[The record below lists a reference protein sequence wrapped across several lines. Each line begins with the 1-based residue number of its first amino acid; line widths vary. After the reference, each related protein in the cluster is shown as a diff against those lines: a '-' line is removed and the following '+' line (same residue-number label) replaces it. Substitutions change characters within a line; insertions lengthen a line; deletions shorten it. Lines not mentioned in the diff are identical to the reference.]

1 MHGTRPLL
9 DDPPVT
15 TGIHHALPSSRVEEN
30 GEAYTGAANST
41 SALRKMAN
49 PCVSVVIPVFNAAAY
64 VKETI
69 DSALKQTYQ
78 HIEIVVVDDGSS
90 DGSLALLRSYEPRIK
105 VLSQANGGVSV
116 ARNRGVRESSGD
128 ILAFLDADDL
138 WDPAKIERQISV
150 LTRYPGALAVYCDHR
165 IIDAEGNITGP
176 SGALAQ
182 PRTSGQL
189 LRNLLLGN
197 FIISPSLMILRRT
210 AFQQVGGFDE
220 SMRVTG
226 DYDLWMR
233 IAATGPILYML
244 DTLVSY
250 RRHGRNM
257 FTGESLELH
266 LDTLRSL
273 AKIRP
278 YVERSKNASLREV
291 LHQAKYNKLMSIAW
305 HHDLKGQH
313 GQAIRRYIDAVRA
326 NPLSIAPILGVSK
339 SILRYLR
346 GLTSFG
352 YR

>member
-1 MHGTRPLL
+1 
-9 DDPPVT
+9 
-15 TGIHHALPSSRVEEN
+15 
-30 GEAYTGAANST
+30 
-41 SALRKMAN
+41 
-49 PCVSVVIPVFNAAAY
+49 
-64 VKETI
+64 
-69 DSALKQTYQ
+69 
-78 HIEIVVVDDGSS
+78 
-90 DGSLALLRSYEPRIK
+90 
-105 VLSQANGGVSV
+105 
-116 ARNRGVRESSGD
+116 
-128 ILAFLDADDL
+128 
-138 WDPAKIERQISV
+138 
-150 LTRYPGALAVYCDHR
+150 
-165 IIDAEGNITGP
+165 
-176 SGALAQ
+176 
-182 PRTSGQL
+182 
-189 LRNLLLGN
+189 
-197 FIISPSLMILRRT
+197 MILRRT